1 MATPSPRKPVD
12 QERNWLRHF
21 LMALALIGFL
31 SAAVLGYYIYQKTAP
46 PTEGVVPVQVK
57 TLSGDGRNVICSVNL
72 ITAPGKDKA
81 LEEKIPLLKA
91 VISETLANT
100 YTPPD
105 QRPDYAQLTEDMRK
119 AMNAKLPRSQQVKEV
134 LIQELLFGM

>member
-1 MATPSPRKPVD
+1 MATTPRKPID
-12 QERNWLRHF
+12 QEKSWLRHF

-31 SAAVLGYYIYQKTAP
+31 SVAVLGYYMYQKAVP
-46 PTEGVVPVQVK
+46 PTEGIVPVQVR
-57 TLSGDGRNVICSVNL
+57 TLSGDGRNVICAVNL

-91 VISETLANT
+91 IISETLANT

-105 QRPDYAQLTEDMRK
+105 QRPDYAKLTEEMRT
-119 AMNAKLPRSQQVKEV
+119 AMNAKLPKSQQVKEV

>member
-1 MATPSPRKPVD
+1 M
-12 QERNWLRHF
+12 
-21 LMALALIGFL
+21 
-31 SAAVLGYYIYQKTAP
+31 YQKAVP
-46 PTEGVVPVQVK
+46 PTEGIVPVQVR
-57 TLSGDGRNVICSVNL
+57 TLSGDGRNVICAVNL

-91 VISETLANT
+91 IISETLANT

-105 QRPDYAQLTEDMRK
+105 QRPDYAKLTEEMRT
-119 AMNAKLPRSQQVKEV
+119 AMNAKLPKSQQVKEV